1 MKHTLPL
8 HILLP
13 LLMTSGKMEALAQ
26 LPASPGAEGYGSI
39 ATEGRGGD
47 EIPNLVEYAIGT
59 LPHKNERNP
68 ITPSI
73 AGSHLSL
80 SFDRLPART
89 DLIITVE
96 ASSTLG
102 LWTPIARSTAGAPFT
117 ALIKGVQC
125 TENAVDATR
134 FHVTVTDTTSSETQ
148 RFLRIHVTN

>member
-1 MKHTLPL
+1 
-8 HILLP
+8 
-13 LLMTSGKMEALAQ
+13 MTSGKMEALAQ